1 MNIMLYY
8 YVWILF
14 YFYVITVISTGTSS
28 FHGTIADKNKQTIK
42 ATESNSDGNDYIG
55 FSYSYNVY
63 EKLFHCLFFMT

>member
-1 MNIMLYY
+1 MNIMSY

-28 FHGTIADKNKQTIK
+28 FHGTIADKSKPTIK
-42 ATESNSDGNDYIG
+42 ATESNSDGNYYIG
-55 FSYSYNVY
+55 FSYSYNFC